1 MLAFL
6 FIPSP
11 FRIKR
16 LLTHTL
22 LLWRWLPQAKGC
34 RRCAKFV
41 LASCLF
47 ISICLEALNPAQVD
61 YTDFIYECWP
71 VDNDFPE
78 SLSDEYN
85 WAFKWELMLPSSDNC
100 SVILSLGDRWKDF
113 KFVKPRKDIATQNYW
128 MKHVNY
134 NSNANI
140 NNKRLSVC
148 ELVVGISTGYVVSE
162 SFTQLIR
169 SKMVINSWT
178 NYVNGFYK
186 WVIKWFT

>member
-1 MLAFL
+1 MSAWNNGLSFGGCIHYDYNMLVFSARFVLHARWDRGRVRKREKATVIQGYSLWPKQRDLEVLAFL

-34 RRCAKFV
+34 RRCARFV

-47 ISICLEALNPAQVD
+47 ISFWLEALKPAQVD
-61 YTDFIYECWP
+61 YIDLIYECWP
-71 VDNDFPE
+71 VDNDFVE

-100 SVILSLGDRWKDF
+100 SVILSLGDSWKDF
-113 KFVKPRKDIATQNYW
+113 KFVKPRKQTLQHKIT
-128 MKHVNY
+128 
-134 NSNANI
+134 
-140 NNKRLSVC
+140 
-148 ELVVGISTGYVVSE
+148 ELN
-162 SFTQLIR
+162 
-169 SKMVINSWT
+169 M
-178 NYVNGFYK
+178 
-186 WVIKWFT
+186 